1 MNRINVNRGPAPQ
14 RKVGATGLMGM
25 KKPNFSAALQDIN
38 SLISEYEELKAPT
51 PSDALLMSTK
61 LEKAFKANDL
71 NLLKSYSNMHKDLF
85 VQLLNTSHTNSLLHR
100 ACKSGNSEAVLIFL
114 KAGANPNL
122 ANKSERTPMHKSY
135 QFKEIVKILI
145 GFNGKVNAKD
155 KNGAS
160 PMHRAAYKGRIE
172 VMRELVENGADL
184 HARDF
189 NLVMPVEMVADER
202 IRNQLEKLFAWKKA
216 KAPLFVY
223 ELTVL
228 RKIPENLYRY
238 MINFL

>member
-1 MNRINVNRGPAPQ
+1 MNRKNVNRGPAPP
-14 RKVGATGLMGM
+14 RKVGAAGLVSM
-25 KKPNFSAALQDIN
+25 KKPSFSAALHDIN

-51 PSDALLMSTK
+51 SSDVEVMSAK
-61 LEKAFKANDL
+61 VEKALKSNDL
-71 NLLKSYSNMHKDLF
+71 NLLQSYSNIHKDLF

-100 ACKSGNSEAVLIFL
+100 ACKSGNSEVVLIFL

-122 ANKSERTPMHKSY
+122 VNKSERTPMHKCY
-135 QFKEIVKILI
+135 QFKEIVKILV
-145 GFNGKVNAKD
+145 GFNGKVNVKD
-155 KNGAS
+155 KYGAS
-160 PMHRAAYKGRIE
+160 PMHRAANKGRIE
-172 VMRELVENGADL
+172 VMRELIENGADL

-189 NLVMPVEMVADER
+189 NLVMPIETVADER

-216 KAPLFVY
+216 KAPLLVY

-228 RKIPENLYRY
+228 RTIPENLYRY